1 MLTFSEFEET
11 LLDVECFMNNRPLAY
26 LGEEFEDRAVTPNI
40 SLRDKAAEFLEEN
53 TEVFKED
60 INMSR
65 RLKYL
70 NKYREQL
77 KKRWINEY
85 LHALDE
91 KQKQEPKRTEAKLK
105 VDRVVLIKDSL
116 KRNAQWRIGRIEG
129 KVVGKDGVI
138 RGTRF
143 GHTMVTY

>member
-1 MLTFSEFEET
+1 MKIE
-11 LLDVECFMNNRPLAY
+11 R
-26 LGEEFEDRAVTPNI
+26 VTPNI
-40 SLRDKAAEFLEEN
+40 SLRGKAAEFLEEN

-60 INMSR
+60 LNMSR

-91 KQKQEPKRTEAKLK
+91 KQKQEPNR
-105 VDRVVLIKDSL
+105 S
-116 KRNAQWRIGRIEG
+116 
-129 KVVGKDGVI
+129 
-138 RGTRF
+138 
-143 GHTMVTY
+143 